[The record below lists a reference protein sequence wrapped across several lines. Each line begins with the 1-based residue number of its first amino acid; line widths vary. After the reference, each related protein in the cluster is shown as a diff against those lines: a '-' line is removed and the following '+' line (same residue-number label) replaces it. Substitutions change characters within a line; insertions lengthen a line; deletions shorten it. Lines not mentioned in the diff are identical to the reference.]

1 MRNKNYITQGFVWL
15 FSGISAFAM
24 PTNTTEVEVP
34 ANAQQPIAA
43 GFVVHDSNAFYAA
56 PGSIA
61 SSTKVV
67 VLDNP
72 TANVEIAQLS
82 SANPVS
88 KAICVQTPT
97 KQKKHTHKTTPATAA
112 VEKPIA
118 QKTTVACPFGNYP
131 SNSNSFYALHNGVA
145 ITPSVKSS
153 KDTSKYFIKTSP
165 PTSPDVSGGEFSHKT
180 NPIGYRSL
188 LLSREVRGEITTRPP
203 PYNS

>member
-43 GFVVHDSNAFYAA
+43 GFVVHNSNAFYAA

-72 TANVEIAQLS
+72 TANLEIGQLPT
-82 SANPVS
+82 ATPVN
-88 KAICVQTPT
+88 KAVCVQTPT
-97 KQKKHTHKTTPATAA
+97 KQRKHTHKTTPATAA
-112 VEKPIA
+112 VEKPVA
-118 QKTTVACPFGNYP
+118 QKTTVTCPFGNYP
-131 SNSNSFYALHNGVA
+131 THSNHFYALHNGVA
-145 ITPSVKSS
+145 ITTSV
-153 KDTSKYFIKTSP
+153 KTSP
-165 PTSPDVSGGEFSHKT
+165 LTPLQ
-180 NPIGYRSL
+180 R
-188 LLSREVRGEITTRPP
+188 RGELSLCVEFILLEAEKPIFFYTNTQILQSKYIGQITTRPP
-203 PYNS
+203 PSFTT